1 MARFQPPLFTR
12 TWFLLALLA
21 PAGAFVSPWLG
32 LGILA
37 ALVAVGLYD
46 GRRAA
51 TTDRVDVALA
61 LEPRASLG
69 GTVEARLQLRARG
82 DAPVEGSAALELDGA
97 LVSSHGTR
105 IAPFV
110 ADPSSELTFELGA
123 LRRGYHGVHAV
134 HVVVRGPL
142 GLAVGRA
149 RRPLE
154 AQTLIAAGLAAA
166 LRLELRHRLG
176 QRLEVGRHTTRQR
189 GDAGTFDSLREY
201 QRGDDP
207 RRIDWKAS
215 GRRGH
220 PVVRLMTAE
229 RRQDIVL
236 VLDLGRSQREF
247 HGGKER
253 LDDSLEAALCLGA
266 AAAAYGDRVGLLA
279 FSGTVV
285 RWLPPA
291 VRSLGSLAK
300 EMAVLNATAEEPD
313 YKGALL
319 ELAQR
324 LPRRALVVLFSD
336 AVDEEVSEPL
346 IAGLSM
352 LSRRHLALFAA
363 LQSPALLDATE
374 RPITAPRDMYLLAAI
389 LELNRARATALEGLR
404 RCGIQVLDVPSARAA
419 PAAVAAYLD
428 IKGRG
433 RL

>member
-1 MARFQPPLFTR
+1 MTRFRPPLFTGR
-12 TWFLLALLA
+12 WFLLALLV
-21 PAGAFVSPWLG
+21 PAAAFVSPWLALG
-32 LGILA
+32 LFA
-37 ALVAVGLYD
+37 ALVAVGWID
-46 GRRAA
+46 GRRSA
-51 TTDRVDVALA
+51 TTDRLEVTFE

-69 GTVEARLQLRARG
+69 AAARAKLQLKGPGGARIRG
-82 DAPVEGSAALELDGA
+82 TAALELDGA
-97 LVSSHGTR
+97 LVSADGVR
-105 IAPFV
+105 IAPMD
-110 ADPSSELTFELGA
+110 ADPDCEIEFYLGA
-123 LRRGYHGVHAV
+123 LRRGYHRVHAV
-134 HVVVRGPL
+134 HLVVLGPL
-142 GLAVGRA
+142 GLGQGRA
-149 RRPLE
+149 RRAVE
-154 AQTLIAAGLAAA
+154 AEVLVAAGLAAA

-176 QRLEVGRHTTRQR
+176 QRMELGQHQTRQR

-215 GRRGH
+215 ARRGN

-247 HGGKER
+247 HQGKER

-291 VRSLGSLAK
+291 ARSLGSLAK
-300 EMAVLNATAEEPD
+300 EMSVLNASAEEPD

-352 LSRRHLALFAA
+352 LARRHLALFAA
-363 LQSPALLDATE
+363 LQSPALLDATG
-374 RPITAPRDMYLLAAI
+374 RPIEAPRDMYLLAAI
-389 LELNRARATALEGLR
+389 LQLNRARSAALEGLR
-404 RCGIQVLDVPSARAA
+404 RRGIQVLDVPSARAA